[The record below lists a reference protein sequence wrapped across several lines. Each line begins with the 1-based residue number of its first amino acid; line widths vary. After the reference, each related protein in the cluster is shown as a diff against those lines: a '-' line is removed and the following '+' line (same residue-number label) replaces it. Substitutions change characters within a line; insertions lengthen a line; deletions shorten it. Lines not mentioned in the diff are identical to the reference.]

1 MGIAWIVPIAGLA
14 AIIFS
19 YWLARDV
26 LGRDTGTDEMRR
38 MPSCSP

>member
-1 MGIAWIVPIAGLA
+1 MGIAWIVPITGVA
-14 AIIFS
+14 AMFFAL
-19 YWLARDV
+19 WLARDV